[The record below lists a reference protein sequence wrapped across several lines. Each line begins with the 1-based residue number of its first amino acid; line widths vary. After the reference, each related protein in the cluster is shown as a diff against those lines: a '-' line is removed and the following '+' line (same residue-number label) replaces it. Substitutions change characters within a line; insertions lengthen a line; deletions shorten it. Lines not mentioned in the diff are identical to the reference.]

1 MTIPILLASQ
11 SEIRAQLLRNAGLEI
26 VAKPARIDE
35 EMIRASMQAEGAS
48 PRDVADFLA
57 EMKAK
62 KLSRS
67 VAGVMVLGADQVLDL
82 EGRIFSKPDT
92 QEAAIEQL
100 RALSG
105 KTHKLLSAAVII
117 RDNEPLWRHVGVV
130 RLTMHDLSEGFIEDY
145 VTRNWESIRQAVGC
159 YKLEEEGVRLFS
171 KVEGDYFHV
180 LGLPLM
186 EFLNWLR
193 ARGEL
198 TT

>member
-92 QEAAIEQL
+92 QEAAIAQL

-130 RLTMHDLSEGFIEDY
+130 RLTMHDLSEGFIEEY
-145 VTRNWESIRQAVGC
+145 VTRNWESIQQAVGC